1 MRDRV
6 DHMAYNTNFDHP
18 GFGLQPLY
26 TKSRPK
32 TVGNLLRK
40 KEQPYDLIAQI
51 LNHAERQI

>member
-6 DHMAYNTNFDHP
+6 DHMAYNTNFEHP
-18 GFGLQPLY
+18 GFGLQSLY

-40 KEQPYDLIAQI
+40 KNNPTI
-51 LNHAERQI
+51 